1 MRPVNDWCELL
12 LSTCFKSCYILNR
25 TKGILSLQK
34 ISVWL
39 RRLKAWVEGFAQ
51 KPGAD
56 WSLFGIAFI
65 ESSFFPIPPDVLL
78 IALAISVPVRAFRYA
93 LVCSVG
99 SVLGG
104 MLGYLIG
111 YEFYDLLGRPIIAF
125 YGLEQEYLKVQQLYQ
140 ENAFAAIAIAGFTP
154 IPYKVFTIAAGAFQ
168 VSFATLIYASAL
180 SRPARFFLVA
190 ALFYWFGPSIKSF
203 IDKYFEAMSV
213 AFVVLLVLGFFAV
226 RWLIE

>member
-1 MRPVNDWCELL
+1 M
-12 LSTCFKSCYILNR
+12 
-25 TKGILSLQK
+25 QK
-34 ISVWL
+34 ISAWL

-56 WSLFGIAFI
+56 WSLLIIAFV

-78 IALAISVPVRAFRYA
+78 IALAISLPAKAFRYA

-104 MLGYLIG
+104 MFGYLIG
-111 YEFYDLLGRPIIAF
+111 YEFYDLFGRPIITF
-125 YGLEQEYLKVQQLYQ
+125 YGLEEAYHTVQQLYR
-140 ENAFAAIAIAGFTP
+140 ENAFSAVAIAGFTP

-168 VSFATLIYASAL
+168 ISFTTFVYASAL

-190 ALFYWFGPSIKSF
+190 ALFYWFGPTIKSF
-203 IDKYFEAMSV
+203 IDKYFEALSV
-213 AFVVLLVLGFFAV
+213 AFVVLFVLGFLV
-226 RWLIE
+226 VHWLT

>member
-1 MRPVNDWCELL
+1 
-12 LSTCFKSCYILNR
+12 
-25 TKGILSLQK
+25 LQR

-39 RRLKAWVEGFAQ
+39 RRLKAWVEAFAQ

-56 WSLFGIAFI
+56 WSLFVIAFI

-78 IALAISVPVRAFRYA
+78 IALAISMPRKAFRYA

-104 MLGYLIG
+104 MAGYLIG
-111 YEFYDLLGRPIIAF
+111 YEFYELLGRPIIAF
-125 YGLEQEYLKVQQLYQ
+125 YGLEEAYRKVQQLYQ
-140 ENAFAAIAIAGFTP
+140 ENAFAAVAIAGFTP

-168 VSFATLIYASAL
+168 ISFTTFAAASAV

-190 ALFYWFGPSIKSF
+190 ALFYWFGPPIKNF
-203 IDKYFEAMSV
+203 IDKYLEALSF
-213 AFVVLLVLGFFAV
+213 ALVVLFVLGFLAI
-226 RWLIE
+226 RWLA